1 MHMLENV
8 RNYLYDKE
16 YFIDLF
22 HEGIHIF
29 HYLDLLKLTDT
40 EIDLR
45 MDDFILKIIGKELRV
60 SKMNKEE
67 IFIAGNINSLELER

>member
-1 MHMLENV
+1 MLENV

-22 HEGIHIF
+22 GEGIHVF

-45 MDDFILKIIGKELRV
+45 MDDFILKIVGENLRV

-67 IFIAGNINSLELER
+67 IYIAGSITSLELER

>member
-1 MHMLENV
+1 MLENV

-22 HEGIHIF
+22 PEGIHVF
-29 HYLDLLKLTDT
+29 HYLDMLKLTDT

-45 MDDFILKIIGKELRV
+45 MDDFILKIVGEELRV

-67 IFIAGNINSLELER
+67 IYIAGNIISLELER

>member
-1 MHMLENV
+1 MLENV
-8 RNYLYDKE
+8 RNYLYDEE

-22 HEGIHIF
+22 KEGIHVF

-45 MDDFILKIIGKELRV
+45 MDDFILQIKGKELRV

-67 IFIAGNINSLELER
+67 IYIAGIITSLELEQ